1 METKAIELA
10 NKALSNPSLLINMP
24 EDTFFKFVIGI
35 AKYDK
40 SLAMEVE
47 SLKPFT
53 SPDNKVL
60 FWEVVGILMP
70 QENYN

>member
-1 METKAIELA
+1 MKAKAIELG

-35 AKYDK
+35 ARYDK

-53 SPDNKVL
+53 SPNNKVL
-60 FWEVVGILMP
+60 FWEVVGILIP
-70 QENYN
+70 QESYN

>member
-1 METKAIELA
+1 MKAKAIELG

-53 SPDNKVL
+53 SPNNKVL
-60 FWEVVGILMP
+60 FWEVVGILIP
-70 QENYN
+70 QESYN

>member
-1 METKAIELA
+1 MKAKAIELG

-24 EDTFFKFVIGI
+24 EDTFFKFVIGV

-53 SPDNKVL
+53 SPNNKVL
-60 FWEVVGILMP
+60 FWEAVGILIP
-70 QENYN
+70 QESYN